1 MVEYFKRRQSSPRT
15 KMAGIDPKILGFAL
29 LAGFL
34 PALLWLFFWLRED
47 KDNPNP
53 NILLTICF
61 ILGMVS
67 VFLVLPIQEF
77 IDKTFEIHNYK
88 VILWAGAEELL
99 KFLIILAV
107 LYKSKFVKEPLDWP
121 IYIITGALGFAALE
135 NMLFIIKPLSENQ
148 PMLSIMTSQLRFLGS
163 TLLHAVASGIIGIS
177 LGLAFFLQNKKK
189 EIYFFIGFILATTL
203 HSVFNFLIIR
213 NNGSDFL
220 RIFAFLWVATI
231 INILLFEKLRRMS
244 NTTNLLE

>member
-1 MVEYFKRRQSSPRT
+1 
-15 KMAGIDPKILGFAL
+15 MAGIEDPKILGFAL
-29 LAGFL
+29 LGGFL
-34 PALLWLFFWLRED
+34 PAIFWLWFWLRED

-53 NILLTICF
+53 NIIITICF
-61 ILGMVS
+61 ILGMIS
-67 VFLVLPIQEF
+67 VILVLPIQSF
-77 IDKTFEIHNYK
+77 LNQYIHVTNFK
-88 VILWAGAEELL
+88 VIALAGAEELI
-99 KFLIILAV
+99 KFLIILVV
-107 LYKSKFVKEPLDWP
+107 LFRTKLVKEPLDWP

-177 LGLAFFLQNKKK
+177 LGLSFFLNNEKR
-189 EIYFFIGFILATTL
+189 EMYFFFGLIFSTAL
-203 HSVFNFLIIR
+203 HSVFNFLIIK

-220 RIFAFLWVATI
+220 RIFVFLWVATI
-231 INILLFEKLRRMS
+231 INILLFEKLRRMG